1 MGYGPQ
7 GCWMSNGV
15 TVGNVNN
22 VIPFPGQHG
31 TPALA
36 PSTPHAS
43 LNVARLARQRI
54 AGIRDDKA
62 LKKPDK
68 VRAMFNYIGAQEIQW
83 GGQAIYA
90 EQQAYHFDGLDRK
103 LYTVDI
109 KDADFRAFLAVRYGL
124 LATEEYT
131 RDVVSAMESFTVGQ
145 GKRREVRR
153 FSFFDKKTKTLYI
166 SQYNGMAWKIDG
178 TLVTIVPNGEGV
190 VFADDD
196 GGVPCQG
203 VMVGANDV
211 LFPTLINSMDPA
223 TGRGMNYVPLT
234 AGGMT
239 PDDQRCMFATWIFA
253 LAFNE
258 LLPTKP
264 LFLVHGEKGAG
275 KTSCIQLV
283 QYALFGHSM
292 PVQIGQRDEADFGV
306 QLSRTVIALID
317 NTDTPV
323 EWLKDALCAYTTGA
337 GWRRRQLYTN
347 TGQVTIKPQAFVA
360 LATKNPETFRRD
372 DVADRCLIMKLAR
385 RDDQHFTHGI
395 SSLGDAIAA
404 DRPWLL
410 GEYLYYLNEIVA
422 LMRAGTLTIPPA
434 GHRMVD
440 YANLIHQIGPVLG
453 FTAEDITHM
462 FLQLQDERK
471 ALALE
476 DDVLTDVIDKWLDN
490 TKNQG
495 RQISLLDLFSELTTV
510 AQDHKLRLFRSS
522 KTLARRL
529 KDTQTM
535 SEHFKIRHIEAAG
548 MSMYEI
554 RRAVPATER
563 LGDSSPE
570 DAPARPRVPA
580 PARRVAAPPRIP
592 VKSTGSGAGWEDD
605 LRRGLGL
612 GKPKPDSE

>member
-1 MGYGPQ
+1 MA
-7 GCWMSNGV
+7 MSNGI

-31 TPALA
+31 TAALPANNTTSYNLA
-36 PSTPHAS
+36 K
-43 LNVARLARQRI
+43 LARQRI
-54 AGIRDDKA
+54 NGIRNDKD

-68 VRAMFNYIGAQEIQW
+68 VRDIFNYIGAQEIQW
-83 GGQAIYA
+83 GGLAIYA
-90 EQQAYHFDGLDRK
+90 EQQCYHFDGLDRK
-103 LYTVDI
+103 LYNVDI
-109 KDADFRAFLAVRYGL
+109 KDAEFRAFLAVRYGL
-124 LATEEYT
+124 LSTEEFT
-131 RDVVSAMESFTVGQ
+131 RDVITAMEAFTITQGQ
-145 GKRREVRR
+145 KREVKR

-166 SQYNGMAWKIDG
+166 SQYNGLAWKLDG
-178 TLVTIVPNGEGV
+178 TRVSVVSNGEGV

-203 VMVGANDV
+203 VMVGPHDV
-211 LFPTLINSMDPA
+211 LFPTLINTMDPA
-223 TGRGMNYVPLT
+223 TGKGMNYVPIT
-234 AGGMT
+234 AGGLT
-239 PDDQRCMFATWIFA
+239 PDDQRCLFATWIFA

-258 LLPTKP
+258 LLPAKP

-283 QYALFGHSM
+283 QYALFGNSM
-292 PVQIGQRDEADFGV
+292 PVQIGQHDEADFGV
-306 QLSRTVIALID
+306 QLSKTVIALID

-323 EWLKDALCAYTTGA
+323 DWLRDALCAYTTGA

-385 RDDQHFTHGI
+385 RDDQHFVHGMGD
-395 SSLGDAIAA
+395 LGDSIAN

-422 LMRAGTLTIPPA
+422 LMRAGTTKIPTA
-434 GHRMVD
+434 GHRLVD
-440 YANLIHQIGPVLG
+440 YANLIHKIGPVLG
-453 FTAEDITHM
+453 FTAEDIVHM
-462 FLQLQDERK
+462 FDLLKDERK

-490 TKNQG
+490 TQNPG
-495 RQISLLDLFSELTTV
+495 RQVSLLDLFSELTTV
-510 AQDHKLRLFRSS
+510 AQQHKLKLFRSS

-529 KDTQTM
+529 KDTQAM
-535 SEHFKIRHIEAAG
+535 SEHFKIKHIELGG

-554 RRAVPATER
+554 RRAPPSSER
-563 LGDSSPE
+563 LSAVRT
-570 DAPARPRVPA
+570 APAPGPAAPTPA
-580 PARRVAAPPRIP
+580 PPPRLTTA
-592 VKSTGSGAGWEDD
+592 KAGWEDD
-605 LRRGLGL
+605 LRKNLGL
-612 GKPKPDSE
+612 GKPKPE

>member
-1 MGYGPQ
+1 
-7 GCWMSNGV
+7 MSNGV

-36 PSTPHAS
+36 PATPHAS

-54 AGIRDDKA
+54 AAIRDDKA
-62 LKKPDK
+62 MNKPDK

-90 EQQAYHFDGLDRK
+90 EQIPYHFDGLDRK
-103 LYTVDI
+103 LYSVDI
-109 KDADFRAFLAVRYGL
+109 KDAEFRAFLAVRYGL
-124 LATEEYT
+124 LATEEFT
-131 RDVVSAMESFTVGQ
+131 PKVVSAMEAFTVGQ
-145 GKRREVRR
+145 GLKRNVRR
-153 FSFFDKKTKTLYI
+153 FSYFDKATKTLYI
-166 SQYNGMAWKIDG
+166 SAYNGTAWKIDG
-178 TLVTIVPNGEGV
+178 TRVTTVPNGEGV

-203 VMVGANDV
+203 VMVGAHDV
-211 LFPTLINSMDPA
+211 LFPTLINTMDPT
-223 TGRGMNYVPLT
+223 TGRGMNYMPLT
-234 AGGMT
+234 GGGMT
-239 PDDQRCMFATWIFA
+239 PDDQRCLFATWIFA

-264 LFLVHGEKGAG
+264 LLLITGEKGGG

-283 QYALFGHSM
+283 QHALFGHSM
-292 PVQIGQRDEADFGV
+292 PTQVGQRDEADFGV
-306 QLSRTVIALID
+306 QLSKTVIALID

-323 EWLKDALCAYTTGA
+323 EWLKDALCAYATGA
-337 GWRRRQLYTN
+337 GWRRRALYTN
-347 TGQVTIKPQAFVA
+347 TGTIVIKPQAFVA

-385 RDDQHFTHGI
+385 RDDQHFVHGI
-395 SSLGDAIAA
+395 GDLGDTIAA

-422 LMRAGTLTIPPA
+422 LMRTGTVKVPPA
-434 GHRMVD
+434 RHRMVD
-440 YANLIHQIGPVLG
+440 YANLIHKIGPILG
-453 FTAEDITHM
+453 FTAEDISHM

-495 RQISLLDLFSELTTV
+495 RQISLIDLFSELTTV

-529 KDTQTM
+529 KDTETM
-535 SEHFKIRHIEAAG
+535 SEHFKIRHIDAAG

-554 RRAVPATER
+554 RRAVPGSER
-563 LGDSSPE
+563 LAE
-570 DAPARPRVPA
+570 APRTNTPTPAPSNRRPA
-580 PARRVAAPPRIP
+580 PAPSPAPSP
-592 VKSTGSGAGWEDD
+592 VPASFSSGSGWEND

-612 GKPKPDSE
+612 GKPKPDPK